1 MFQIL
6 KTVFQRHGNTRKR
19 AMRNAAFI
27 LAVGF
32 SVPAALWAF
41 CFELR
46 AFGPPPKPYVDVTD
60 APYNAVPNDGL
71 DDSAAFQSALDDLVS
86 SGGGSLYVP
95 DGGYRFDSRVA
106 VSSGDRGLTIRGA
119 SINARLYS
127 NNPDGVFRLSF
138 TGRKEEV
145 TLRDLSVV
153 ADYPGA
159 GTAVEVTSPA
169 GGLND
174 KRVVVVE
181 NVHVRFSNPSN
192 YFYKGIVVTGV
203 YRPLISSCS
212 FRGSV
217 DAGDMSD
224 GSPTF
229 RSQTGF
235 DLSNCYAPVVENCL
249 AEGVDTAYCFN
260 SPNAGPEDGA
270 FRFCT
275 ADYCKTGIRFDQGT
289 DREPTL
295 WVTECD
301 IRARD
306 HGVTILGR
314 RIFHITGSTFD
325 QLSSAHALQ
334 DIDLNHSVLGVVRGN
349 TFNGSLSSGRRN
361 VVIDSD
367 GEAILLA
374 ENQYSGSAASAVQ
387 VDPGASDVYIY

>member
-1 MFQIL
+1 M
-6 KTVFQRHGNTRKR
+6 
-19 AMRNAAFI
+19 
-27 LAVGF
+27 
-32 SVPAALWAF
+32 
-41 CFELR
+41 
-46 AFGPPPKPYVDVTD
+46 DVTD
-60 APYNAVPNDGL
+60 PPYNAVPNDGQ
-71 DDSAAFQSALDDLVS
+71 DDSTAFQSALDDLVS

-95 DGGYRFDSRVA
+95 DGGYRFDHRIE
-106 VSSGDRGLTIRGA
+106 VSAGDIGLSIRGE
-119 SINARLYS
+119 SVNARLYA
-127 NNPDGVFRLSF
+127 NNPNGIFRLSF
-138 TGRKEEV
+138 SGRKEE
-145 TLRDLSVV
+145 LSIRSLSIV
-153 ADYPGA
+153 ANYPGA
-159 GTAVEVTSPA
+159 GTAVEATSPP

-174 KRVVVVE
+174 KRVVLVD
-181 NVHVRFSNPSN
+181 NVHMHSSNPSN
-192 YFYKGIVVTGV
+192 YFDMGIVVTGV
-203 YRPLISSCS
+203 YRPLISNCS

-229 RSQTGF
+229 QSQTGF

-270 FRFCT
+270 FRFCV

-295 WVTECD
+295 WVTDCD